1 MPEAQIRSCCHD
13 AFRTR
18 QLEQHNALQAIACC
32 AKIEFAPATH
42 SPTALCCTEKQCN
55 ERVCMYVCMYV
66 GIRYVRMPGR
76 RYVCAY
82 VCVRLPMYVCAC
94 VRMDLCM
101 HGPMQLYASHTHT
114 RTERSTCACV
124 YPHVHYVHMR
134 VYVCMYVYTPVSR
147 IYIYM
152 LFYSYM
158 YTYSDTRVNIYVCF
172 HTHRQAEILGS
183 SRFLRHPKPG
193 VDTVRAR

>member
-1 MPEAQIRSCCHD
+1 MCLCTYVSMYVYVSLCMPMYAS
-13 AFRTR
+13 T
-18 QLEQHNALQAIACC
+18 LQVRRYVSACMHVSMHAWTYAIVCLTYAHPYREEYVCVC
-32 AKIEFAPATH
+32 V
-42 SPTALCCTEKQCN
+42 SPCSLRAYA
-55 ERVCMYVCMYV
+55 RVCMHVCIY
-66 GIRYVRMPGR
+66 
-76 RYVCAY
+76 
-82 VCVRLPMYVCAC
+82 AC
-94 VRMDLCM
+94 V
-101 HGPMQLYASHTHT
+101 SH
-114 RTERSTCACV
+114 
-124 YPHVHYVHMR
+124 
-134 VYVCMYVYTPVSR
+134 